1 MGQYIFHTSLRNE
14 NNKYVFGSTVE
25 LCFTFAFSF
34 FFFLFLIHAQQLLGD
49 NAQFITVCVLF
60 IKKKL
65 KIQNGFNGI
74 IHTFKNYFATVFLV
88 FSFQF

>member
-34 FFFLFLIHAQQLLGD
+34 SFFFFIHAQQLLGD
-49 NAQFITVCVLF
+49 SAQFITVCILF

-65 KIQNGFNGI
+65 KIKNGFHGT

-88 FSFQF
+88 FSF

>member
-34 FFFLFLIHAQQLLGD
+34 SFSFFIHAQQLLGD
-49 NAQFITVCVLF
+49 SAQFITICVLF
-60 IKKKL
+60 IKKKNFKL
-65 KIQNGFNGI
+65 KIGSTILFTHLKI
-74 IHTFKNYFATVFLV
+74 ILLQYF
-88 FSFQF
+88 